1 MHVSLLHELNAA
13 RSERRTCMVVTDL
26 GAGKSELIF
35 PGLDHGWPE
44 IAQDITDH
52 FASGASGEVVAG
64 ERRFFLR
71 PHIPPLRIIVVG
83 AVHIAQALGSIAA
96 TLGYEMVIID
106 PRTLFASQD
115 RFPAARLITDWP
127 KVALPTLGV
136 DRATACVMLTHDP
149 KLDDDALRYVLP
161 LDCFYVGALGSRKTH
176 AKRIARLL
184 GEGIAQE
191 QIDRIHAP
199 IGLAIGALTPEEIA
213 LSIVAEIVAAWR
225 AERIA
230 AKERK

>member
-1 MHVSLLHELNAA
+1 MHLSLLHELNAA
-13 RSERRTCMVVTDL
+13 RSGRRTCMVVTDL
-26 GAGKSELIF
+26 GTGNSDLIF
-35 PGLDHGWPE
+35 PGLDHGWPAIE
-44 IAQDITDH
+44 QDIADH
-52 FASGASGEVVAG
+52 FTSGASGEVVAG
-64 ERRFFLR
+64 NSRFFLR

-96 TLGYEMVIID
+96 TLGFQVIIID
-106 PRTLFASQD
+106 PRTLFATRD

-127 KVALPTLGV
+127 KVALPTLSM
-136 DRATACVMLTHDP
+136 DRSTACVVLAHDP

-161 LDCFYVGALGSRKTH
+161 LDCFYIGALGSRKTH
-176 AKRIARLL
+176 AKRVARLL
-184 GEGIAQE
+184 EEGVARE
-191 QIDRIHAP
+191 HIDRIHAP

-225 AERIA
+225 AQRVA